1 MEERKLTNSCD
12 TLARLNKNEH
22 KLYENQNHCIKPL
35 SITFD
40 KEDAEII
47 NHKDSINDSTK
58 LNYCNNSSK
67 VLLYT
72 KESQVNSRNSIYY
85 IINHIILYYN
95 NNINISRTLKKKNHP
110 HQLLYNGVEL

>member
-22 KLYENQNHCIKPL
+22 KLYENQNYCIKPL

-40 KEDAEII
+40 EEDAEII

-67 VLLYT
+67 TLLCT
-72 KESQVNSRNSIYY
+72 KESQVNSRNSICY
-85 IINHIILYYN
+85 IINYLLYYT
-95 NNINISRTLKKKNHP
+95 IL
-110 HQLLYNGVEL
+110 Q

>member
-40 KEDAEII
+40 EENVEII
-47 NHKDSINDSTK
+47 NHKDSLNDSTK

-67 VLLYT
+67 TLLCT
-72 KESQVNSRNSIYY
+72 KESQVNSHNSICY
-85 IINHIILYYN
+85 IINHLSYYIIL
-95 NNINISRTLKKKNHP
+95 
-110 HQLLYNGVEL
+110 Q